1 MSLHFRNI
9 HAGGTAQRHLVS
21 LLALLGLAAM
31 MMAGCSS
38 SGVLYSL
45 TSPQVSMDNRYVGP
59 DLEIQFTFS
68 QRTVLLEITNSGSDV
83 MVNWNQATFLNP
95 DGRAVRLEPV
105 GSEPIYTLPS
115 RSRTSVELTLG
126 QWPCGSP
133 RLWHRRV
140 SFQRA
145 LVFSQHLQGAQPTVR
160 LLLPV
165 TKVLHDGAMGQEM
178 LEFVFT
184 VRPMDGTRSQPAFP
198 GGGIR

>member
-1 MSLHFRNI
+1 MKVIFRRF
-9 HAGGTAQRHLVS
+9 APPTPRPPAPTWLGLL
-21 LLALLGLAAM
+21 LLAALALPAC
-31 MMAGCSS
+31 GN

-45 TSPQVSMDNRYVGP
+45 SSPQVSMDNRYVGP
-59 DLEIQFTFS
+59 DLEIQFRFT
-68 QRTVLLEITNSGSDV
+68 QRTIQLEITNSGSDV

-105 GSEPIYTLPS
+105 GAQPIYTLPS

-140 SFQRA
+140 AFQRA
-145 LVFSQHLQGAQPTVR
+145 LVFPQHLQGPQPTVR
-160 LLLPV
+160 VLLPV
-165 TKVLHDGAMGQEM
+165 TKVQYDGQMAQEM

-184 VRPMDGTRSQPAFP
+184 VKAQDASAAQPAFP
-198 GGGIR
+198 MGGIR